1 MNQFF
6 PGQTGDLAA
15 EERVSRLS
23 QGAVLLARDILQDP
37 NFESSTVLICLHSK
51 EGAYGLVLNRPS
63 YMPLSEIF
71 DGFKGLDLKR
81 EIFIG
86 GPVQQEQLQVVQ
98 VTDEPME
105 GAFAIK
111 PRVYM
116 GGNWESIIQMIETDP
131 SSTHLFL
138 GYSGWGPGQLEEEI
152 RAGAWDVYQVDL
164 GRLLLDS
171 QKLLFSDSGKLASYL
186 EELKEQPG

>member
-1 MNQFF
+1 MNQFL

-37 NFESSTVLICLHSK
+37 NFESSAVLICLHSK

-63 YMPLSEIF
+63 HMPLSEIF

-86 GPVQQEQLQVVQ
+86 GPVQQDQLQVVQ

-111 PRVYM
+111 PRFTWV
-116 GGNWESIIQMIETDP
+116 GSGRV
-131 SSTHLFL
+131 LF
-138 GYSGWGPGQLEEEI
+138 
-152 RAGAWDVYQVDL
+152 R
-164 GRLLLDS
+164 
-171 QKLLFSDSGKLASYL
+171 
-186 EELKEQPG
+186 